1 MNEPVPNAR
10 LAWPMRLAG
19 ALPLGFLR
27 WLGSGLGL
35 LVYFASGS
43 YRGKIRDNLRTA
55 GLDTPAMRRAAAV
68 EAGRALAELPFI
80 WSRSQDRL
88 LALVRCDTMEVLDRA
103 EEAGRGLLLI
113 TLHLGGFEASAR
125 FCAARAHR
133 MGAKMTVLYKPPT
146 KKWLRPLVRSSR
158 SAPGL
163 EGFPADIAGV
173 RIMLRALRSK
183 GTVALLPDQV
193 PSAGDGRW
201 APFFGRPAYTSTLP
215 QRLVERTGAKVVLGI
230 CERLPGGRGWD
241 LRFEEIVDSPSPEHL
256 NACFEEAIRRRP
268 EQYLWGYRRYKA
280 PASVSR
286 DGARQPDPQG
296 GS

>member
-1 MNEPVPNAR
+1 
-10 LAWPMRLAG
+10 MRLAG

-35 LVYFASGS
+35 LVYFSSGS

-80 WSRSQDRL
+80 WSRSPEQL
-88 LALVRCDTMEVLDRA
+88 LALVRCDTMAVLDRA

-113 TLHLGGFEASAR
+113 TMHLGGFEVGAR
-125 FCAARAHR
+125 VYAARACLA
-133 MGAKMTVLYKPPT
+133 GGKMTVLYKLPT
-146 KKWLRPLVRSSR
+146 KKWMRALVRSSR
-158 SAPGL
+158 AGPGIEAL
-163 EGFPADIAGV
+163 PADVAGV
-173 RIMLRALRSK
+173 RAMLRALRSK
-183 GTVALLPDQV
+183 GAVALLPDQV

-201 APFFGRPAYTSTLP
+201 APFFGRPAYTGTLP

-241 LRFEEIVDSPSPEHL
+241 LRLEEIVESPSPEHL
-256 NACFEEAIRRRP
+256 NACFEQAIRRRP
-268 EQYLWGYRRYKA
+268 EQYLWGYRRYKV
-280 PASVSR
+280 PASASR
-286 DGARQPDPQG
+286 EGARQPDSQE